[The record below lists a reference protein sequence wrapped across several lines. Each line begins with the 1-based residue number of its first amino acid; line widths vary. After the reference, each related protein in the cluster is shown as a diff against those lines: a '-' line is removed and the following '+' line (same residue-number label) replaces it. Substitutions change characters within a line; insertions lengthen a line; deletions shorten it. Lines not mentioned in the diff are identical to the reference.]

1 MSETID
7 PLTTRY
13 NALQSAIT
21 AAEAG
26 MQTTFVL
33 WNELT
38 PAEQDEY
45 LALARDCWP
54 RTDLFVKRIIP
65 ATRQILDDEHAQQMA
80 DLNRP
85 E

>member
-26 MQTTFVL
+26 MQTSR
-33 WNELT
+33 
-38 PAEQDEY
+38 PAGIRRCVVRTSLISPS
-45 LALARDCWP
+45 LASS
-54 RTDLFVKRIIP
+54 RTW
-65 ATRQILDDEHAQQMA
+65 
-80 DLNRP
+80 
-85 E
+85 